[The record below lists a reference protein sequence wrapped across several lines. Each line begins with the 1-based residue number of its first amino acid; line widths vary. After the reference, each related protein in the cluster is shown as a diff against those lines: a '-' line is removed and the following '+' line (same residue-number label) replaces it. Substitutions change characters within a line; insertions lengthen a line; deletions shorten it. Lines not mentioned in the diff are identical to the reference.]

1 MKEIPPSP
9 FANDDGSADPTL
21 ATLMAQWVA
30 GKTSTELLTTVLA
43 HSRLLVPVVAVL
55 DESHVDAASGLK
67 TEKDSH
73 MAMPMMVRPDG
84 RKGVLAF
91 TCNESLQRWQADAR
105 AIPVWGLDAA
115 KAAGDEADALVI
127 DVMGPVRVAIEG
139 QDLARMIAQ

>member
-9 FANDDGSADPTL
+9 FADDDGSADPTL
-21 ATLMAQWVA
+21 ATLLSQWVED
-30 GKTSTELLTTVLA
+30 KTPIDLVTKVLA
-43 HSRLLVPVVAVL
+43 HSRVLVPVVAVL
-55 DESHVDAASGLK
+55 DESHEDG

-91 TCNESLQRWQADAR
+91 TSNESLQRWQADAR

-115 KAAGDEADALVI
+115 TTAADEADALVI
-127 DVMGPVRVAIEG
+127 DVMGPVRLAVEG
-139 QDLARMIAQ
+139 QDLIRMLSQ